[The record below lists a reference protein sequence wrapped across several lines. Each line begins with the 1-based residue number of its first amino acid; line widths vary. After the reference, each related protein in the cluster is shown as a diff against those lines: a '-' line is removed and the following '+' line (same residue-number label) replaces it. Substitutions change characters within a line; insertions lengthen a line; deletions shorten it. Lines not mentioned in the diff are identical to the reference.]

1 MKTTKSQQSKL
12 TPLQSETVKIITKFY
27 KKNGYAVSQI
37 WLCKHF
43 NVGRSAMMERVNT
56 LKNKGVIRKTPD
68 GHCYPLA

>member
-1 MKTTKSQQSKL
+1 MTKTKL

-27 KKNGYAVSQI
+27 KKQGYPVSQI
-37 WLCKHF
+37 LLCKHF

-68 GHCYPLA
+68 GHCYPQA